1 MVFHH
6 DKCKAPKI
14 FCFPSV
20 RICYKQTYSAFY
32 QSVHLQIPLSA
43 YKESWKIHSTTPSV
57 FSVFVYACVCVCLC
71 LCARALYYVLLLFW
85 YNSLIEGSLEPWM
98 VGAIH
103 AKDKYVNNCIV
114 RYFEIFEV
122 TKVLERLL
130 NSLFDW
136 WKGNTDCLPEVLLYY
151 RPTICTVW
159 GEISSAS
166 NTKWWSLWRKTYL
179 KCSSEWQVVITA
191 GRRSLWW
198 IYRSW
203 NYWRLIG
210 CSQSS

>member
-136 WKGNTDCLPEVLLYY
+136 WKGNTVCRKYSYITVLLFVQSGGKYHRLQIPNDGHY
-151 RPTICTVW
+151 DAKLTWNVQV
-159 GEISSAS
+159 
-166 NTKWWSLWRKTYL
+166 NDKW
-179 KCSSEWQVVITA
+179 
-191 GRRSLWW
+191 
-198 IYRSW
+198 
-203 NYWRLIG
+203 
-210 CSQSS
+210 